1 MAFEPKLSEK
11 PQPREVREKMLEAA
25 DYLVGL
31 QTVDREK
38 RDANWERDTRSAVS
52 FVHEWDPILVAY
64 ESGQRGGYGDAMPT
78 AGTAI
83 LSNPEQRSA
92 GHLFIGAEG
101 YSDFAGQHR
110 SGATFYETELRGSLL
125 VDNREVRTQ
134 LDSDA
139 ADGGVW
145 RPVGTPSAMPVR
157 YRQQRMFVRDALSV
171 QGTNLPSVPYIREL
185 NATTYEV
192 GASAVSEAT
201 AKPEVTMSFE
211 QDDAPIR
218 KIAAWIPATTEI
230 IDDAP
235 TLRGYID
242 TRLAYML
249 ALREEQQLLNG
260 SGSAPQLKGIL
271 QYSGLQT
278 QAFSTDEAI
287 TLGLAIGLVENVEG
301 EPDTIAMNPIK
312 YWAMLTRRSANQF
325 DGGFGAGAPFAAPQN
340 GIWGLNVIRTRSL
353 TLNQGLVG
361 SFRLGATMF
370 DRQQT
375 TIRVGNQHSDYFT
388 TNKIAILA
396 EERVGLAVHRPDYF
410 VLCTLA

>member
-1 MAFEPKLSEK
+1 MFSPKLSER
-11 PQPREVREKMLEAA
+11 PAPHEIRTNLMEAG

-31 QTVDREK
+31 QAVEREK
-38 RDANWERDTRSAVS
+38 RDAGWQRDTRSAVD
-52 FVHEWDPILVAY
+52 FIRDWDPILAAF
-64 ESGQRGGYGDAMPT
+64 ESGQRGSDGVGVPS
-78 AGTAI
+78 AGTA
-83 LSNPEQRSA
+83 LLTNPERRSA
-92 GHLFIGAEG
+92 GQLFVSADG
-101 YSDFAGQHR
+101 YDDFAGSRR

-145 RPVGTPSAMPVR
+145 RPVGSPADMPVR
-157 YRQQRMFVRDALSV
+157 YRQQRFFVRDALSV

-185 NATTYEV
+185 NAVTNEY
-192 GASAVSEAT
+192 GASAVGEAS
-201 AKPEVTMSFE
+201 AKPEVTMQFE

-249 ALREEQQLLNG
+249 ALREEQLILNG
-260 SGSAPQLKGIL
+260 SGTAPQLKGIL

-278 QAFSTDEAI
+278 QAFSVDVAS
-287 TLGLAIGLVENVEG
+287 TLGLSIGLIENVSG

-312 YWAMLTRRSANQF
+312 YWTMLTTRSANQY
-325 DGGFGAGAPFAAPQN
+325 DGGFGAGAPFGSPSN
-340 GIWGLNVIRTRSL
+340 TIWGLNVIRTRSL

-361 SFRLGATMF
+361 SFRLGATLF

-375 TIRVGNQHSDYFT
+375 TIRVGNQHSDFFT
-388 TNKIAILA
+388 TNRVAILA
-396 EERVGLAVHRPDYF
+396 EERIGLAVHRPDYF
-410 VLCTLA
+410 VLATLA